1 MYIIYKLLFAS
12 GKAYIGQ
19 TVRTMNTRI
28 AQHKRSVRSGSL
40 LPVHCAWRKYGEPA
54 ISLIAEFDTQEELH
68 AAEKA
73 AIIALGTLAP
83 QGYNVAYG
91 GETAP
96 SKNPDVAA
104 KISAKA
110 AGRKYSDVSSW
121 VEVSTERWKND
132 EYRKKVS
139 DGLKASWTDEKRA
152 ARSVQTKIT
161 WQERKASGYAM
172 PESTKQKLAAYE
184 RTPESRAKMSVAAKA
199 RKRSPRD
206 DSTKQKIAGKTAS
219 SWQDPVIRAKR
230 LASMQLAHEKRKQEK
245 TPCP

>member
-1 MYIIYKLLFAS
+1 
-12 GKAYIGQ
+12 
-19 TVRTMNTRI
+19 
-28 AQHKRSVRSGSL
+28 
-40 LPVHCAWRKYGEPA
+40 
-54 ISLIAEFDTQEELH
+54 LIAEFDTQEELH

-73 AIIALGTLAP
+73 AIIALGALAP

-110 AGRKYSDVSSW
+110 TGRKFLDTTAWSDAASKLW
-121 VEVSTERWKND
+121 QND
-132 EYRKKVS
+132 EYRLKVTES
-139 DGLKASWTDEKRA
+139 LKAAWTDEMRA
-152 ARSVQTKIT
+152 ARSLKVKLA
-161 WQERKASGYAM
+161 WQDRKASGYAM

-184 RTPESRAKMSVAAKA
+184 RTPETRAKMSVSAKT

-206 DSTKQKIAGKTAS
+206 DSTKQKIAGKTAN

-230 LASMQLAHEKRKQEK
+230 LASMQLAREKRKQER

>member
-1 MYIIYKLLFAS
+1 MHILYKLVFSS

-19 TVRTMNTRI
+19 TSRNMNIRI
-28 AQHKRSVRSGSL
+28 AQHKRSVKSDSQL
-40 LPVHCAWRKYGEPA
+40 AVHCAWRKYGEPA
-54 ISLIAEFDTQEELH
+54 ITVAAEFETQAELH
-68 AAEKA
+68 AAEKV

-110 AGRKYSDVSSW
+110 TGRKYADVSSW
-121 VEVSTERWKND
+121 VKASIELWKNQD
-132 EYRKKVS
+132 YRKKVTES
-139 DGLKASWTDEKRA
+139 LKATWTDEMRL
-152 ARSVQTKIT
+152 ARSMQTKLA
-161 WQERKASGYAM
+161 WKERIKSGYVM
-172 PESTKQKLAAYE
+172 PESTKQKLADYK
-184 RTPESRAKMSVAAKA
+184 RTPETRAKMSQAAKERTRPA
-199 RKRSPRD
+199 RD
-206 DSTKQKIAGKTAS
+206 ESTKQKISGKTTS

-230 LASMQLAHEKRKQEK
+230 LASMQLARDKRKLEK

>member
-1 MYIIYKLLFAS
+1 MHTIYKLLFAS
-12 GKAYIGQ
+12 GKVYIGQ

-68 AAEKA
+68 AAEKE

-104 KISAKA
+104 KIAAKA
-110 AGRKYSDVSSW
+110 TGRKFLDTTAWSDATSKLW
-121 VEVSTERWKND
+121 QND
-132 EYRKKVS
+132 EYRLKVS
-139 DGLKASWTDEKRA
+139 DGLKASWNDQRKSDTSSRIKAMWEKR
-152 ARSVQTKIT
+152 K
-161 WQERKASGYAM
+161 QESWTASEETRKKFSDRIFS
-172 PESTKQKLAAYE
+172 EET
-184 RTPESRAKMSVAAKA
+184 RAKMSVSAKA
-199 RKRSPRD
+199 RKRLPRD